1 MNNLECSSEC
11 ESGWTMYL
19 EHSLVS
25 LNPCKSN
32 GQFSDFECNYNRKV
46 MKEVYAVEKEEEEDL
61 SMVSDASS
69 GPAHFLEHEDYC
81 TENGNF
87 SASSSSLKNKSS
99 KRQKKIRQKRS
110 SDSLLDDTASSPMSP
125 IYSFSK
131 VQPFKKPSEPTTSPS
146 SFMNSNFTFTNKKVS
161 IDHLLGFS
169 QDFITTTHLKEKSTL
184 GKSFGTLKS
193 SLPGKYLKQ
202 NQ

>member
-32 GQFSDFECNYNRKV
+32 GQFSNDQGNYNQKV
-46 MKEVYAVEKEEEEDL
+46 IKEFYGVEKEEEEEDL

-69 GPAHFLEHEDYC
+69 GPAHFLEHEDYY
-81 TENGNF
+81 TENQNF

-99 KRQKKIRQKRS
+99 KRQKKIKQKHS

-131 VQPFKKPSEPTTSPS
+131 
-146 SFMNSNFTFTNKKVS
+146 NSNFTFTNKKVS
-161 IDHLLGFS
+161 IDNLLGFS

-184 GKSFGTLKS
+184 GKSFGSLKS

>member
-25 LNPCKSN
+25 VNPCKSN
-32 GQFSDFECNYNRKV
+32 GQFSDDECNYNRKV
-46 MKEVYAVEKEEEEDL
+46 MKEVYDVEKEEKEDL

-69 GPAHFLEHEDYC
+69 GPAHFHEHEDYC

-99 KRQKKIRQKRS
+99 KRQKKIRQKHS

-131 VQPFKKPSEPTTSPS
+131 
-146 SFMNSNFTFTNKKVS
+146 NSNFTFTNKKVS
-161 IDHLLGFS
+161 IDNLLGFS

-184 GKSFGTLKS
+184 GKSFGSLKS

>member
-19 EHSLVS
+19 EHSSVS

-32 GQFSDFECNYNRKV
+32 GQFSNYNQKV
-46 MKEVYAVEKEEEEDL
+46 MKEVFDVVIEEEEEDL

-69 GPAHFLEHEDYC
+69 GPAHFLEHEDYY
-81 TENGNF
+81 TENQNF
-87 SASSSSLKNKSS
+87 FASSSSLKNRSS
-99 KRQKKIRQKRS
+99 KRQKKIKQKIS
-110 SDSLLDDTASSPMSP
+110 SDSLLGDTASSPMSP

-131 VQPFKKPSEPTTSPS
+131 
-146 SFMNSNFTFTNKKVS
+146 NSNFTFTNKKVS
-161 IDHLLGFS
+161 IDNLLGFS

-184 GKSFGTLKS
+184 GKSFG

>member
-1 MNNLECSSEC
+1 
-11 ESGWTMYL
+11 MYL
-19 EHSLVS
+19 EHSSFS

-32 GQFSDFECNYNRKV
+32 GQYSNYNQKV
-46 MKEVYAVEKEEEEDL
+46 VKEVYEVEKEEEEDL

-81 TENGNF
+81 SENGNF
-87 SASSSSLKNKSS
+87 SVSSSSLKNKSS
-99 KRQKKIRQKRS
+99 KRQKKIKQKHS

-125 IYSFSK
+125 TPIYNFSK
-131 VQPFKKPSEPTTSPS
+131 
-146 SFMNSNFTFTNKKVS
+146 NSNFTFTNKKVS
-161 IDHLLGFS
+161 IDNLLGFS

-184 GKSFGTLKS
+184 GKSFGSLKS

>member
-1 MNNLECSSEC
+1 
-11 ESGWTMYL
+11 MYL

-46 MKEVYAVEKEEEEDL
+46 TKEVYAVEKEEEEDL

-87 SASSSSLKNKSS
+87 SASSSSLNNKSS
-99 KRQKKIRQKRS
+99 KRQKKIRQKHS

-131 VQPFKKPSEPTTSPS
+131 
-146 SFMNSNFTFTNKKVS
+146 NSNFTFTNKKVS
-161 IDHLLGFS
+161 IDNLLGFS
-169 QDFITTTHLKEKSTL
+169 QDFITTTHFKEKKSTL
-184 GKSFGTLKS
+184 GKSFGSLKS
-193 SLPGKYLKQ
+193 SLPEKYLKQ